1 MFSEPT
7 CRELAQTDG
16 MGVPAPAGSAV
27 EETVIAG
34 VQWLR
39 LGVETIGAVVIAV
52 GIVAAVA
59 TLVRRLRA
67 KDTSMM
73 QTSRHVL
80 AHYLAI
86 ALEFQLAADIL
97 STAVAPSWEQI
108 GKLAAIAVIRTALN
122 FFLTREMREQTPDPT

>member
-1 MFSEPT
+1 M
-7 CRELAQTDG
+7 L
-16 MGVPAPAGSAV
+16 VPPEGTAI
-27 EETVIAG
+27 EETIIAA

-39 LGVETIGAVVIAV
+39 LAVEAIGATVIAF
-52 GIVAAVA
+52 GVAAAVG
-59 TLVRRLRA
+59 TFVRRLRA
-67 KDTSMM
+67 TDPATM

-97 STAVAPSWEQI
+97 STAVAPSWDQI

-122 FFLTREMREQTPDPT
+122 FFLTREMQEQPAGDGSSRPAAAPEAA

>member
-1 MFSEPT
+1 
-7 CRELAQTDG
+7 
-16 MGVPAPAGSAV
+16 MGIPAPAGSVV

-39 LGVETIGAVVIAV
+39 LGVETIGASVIAL
-52 GIVAAVA
+52 GIAAAVA
-59 TLVRRLRA
+59 TFVRRLRA
-67 KDTSMM
+67 ADTSTM

-97 STAVAPSWEQI
+97 STAVAPSWDQI

-122 FFLTREMREQTPDPT
+122 FFLTREMREQTPGRAA